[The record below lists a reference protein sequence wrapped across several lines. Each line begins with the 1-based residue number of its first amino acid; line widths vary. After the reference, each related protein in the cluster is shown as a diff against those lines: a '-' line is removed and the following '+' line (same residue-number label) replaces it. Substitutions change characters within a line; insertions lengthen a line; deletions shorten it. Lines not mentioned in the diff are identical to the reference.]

1 MDERST
7 GLILRVY
14 PLTETSLIVH
24 WLTPDAGRIATV
36 AKGAR
41 RPKSPFLGKLDL
53 YFLADFAFYRSR
65 RSELHT
71 LKEVRLR
78 ETHRALREDLA
89 CLQQAAYCACLI
101 EQTTE
106 KETPLPGPYELLLG
120 LLVQLTR
127 HPPQALTI
135 FAFEMKLLQLLGLR
149 PDFRKATLS
158 DGGRQI
164 LEKLLVAEW
173 PLLARLK
180 PSEAQ
185 NTELGQY
192 LHDFLIFNLGKV
204 HRSREGA
211 LSFVHSKT
219 QSSNRDGRATHEN
232 RTA

>member
-71 LKEVRLR
+71 LKEVRLL